1 MKRFPILVI
10 LLAVLA
16 LSSCDLRSAPV
27 IGGFFPTE
35 TPTATLTFTP
45 TNTFT
50 PTSTATETPTLTPS
64 PLPSNTPTITPT
76 PGPLSYFE
84 DFSQTSALG
93 HFSCEKCR
101 IDGGRLLFG
110 PFEPENN
117 LGEQFRIV
125 LCETCGAH
133 TYYRLSVDVS
143 YVDGPT
149 DRFYGITGL
158 IDATSTELNRV
169 IYLGA
174 STWQVYTIRDYD
186 YKESILKE
194 LNTNATGY
202 LNPSTASNHLELEIK
217 PSAQP
222 NLVDVYFR
230 INGAVMYVLYSQPT
244 VPTQAGLGMSFH
256 SMTVAYD
263 NFEYEEL
270 EGK

>member
-1 MKRFPILVI
+1 MKRFFALTTLLVM
-10 LLAVLA
+10 LVLSGCN
-16 LSSCDLRSAPV
+16 LKSAPV

-45 TNTFT
+45 TQTFT

-64 PLPSNTPTITPT
+64 PLPSDTPTITPT
-76 PGPLSYFE
+76 PGPFSYFE
-84 DFSQTSALG
+84 DFSKDNAMG
-93 HFSCEKCR
+93 HFSCEKCNV
-101 IDGGRLLFG
+101 DGGRLLFG

-125 LCETCGAH
+125 WCESCGAH

-149 DRFYGITGL
+149 DRFYGIVGL
-158 IDATSTELNRV
+158 IDATSTTLNRA

-186 YKESILKE
+186 YNDSMLKE
-194 LNTNATGY
+194 LNSNITGY
-202 LNPSTASNHLELEIK
+202 LNPSTASNHLEIEVK
-217 PSAQP
+217 PSVQP
-222 NLVDVYFR
+222 NLVDVFFR
-230 INGAVMYVLYSQPT
+230 INSGVMYVLYSQPA

-263 NFEYEEL
+263 NFLYEEI
-270 EGK
+270 EVK

>member
-1 MKRFPILVI
+1 MKRFFAWII
-10 LLAVLA
+10 LLVMLA
-16 LSSCDLRSAPV
+16 LSSCDLKAAPV
-27 IGGFFPTE
+27 IGGLFPTE

-45 TNTFT
+45 TQTFT

-64 PLPSNTPTITPT
+64 PLPTNTPTITPT
-76 PGPLSYFE
+76 PGPISYFE
-84 DFSQTSALG
+84 DFSQASALG
-93 HFSCEKCR
+93 HFSCEKCK
-101 IDGGRLLFG
+101 IESSNLLFG

-143 YVDGPT
+143 YLDGPT
-149 DRFYGITGL
+149 DRFYGIVGL
-158 IDATSTELNRV
+158 IDASSTTLNRV
-169 IYLGA
+169 VYLGA

-186 YKESILKE
+186 YKNSMLEE
-194 LNTNATGY
+194 LNGNITGY
-202 LNPSTASNHLELEIK
+202 LNPGRASNHLEIEVI
-217 PSAQP
+217 PSTQP
-222 NLVDVYFR
+222 NLVDVFFR
-230 INGAVMYVLYSQPT
+230 VNNAVMYVLYSQPA

-263 NFEYEEL
+263 NFKYEEL

>member
-1 MKRFPILVI
+1 MKRFFALITLLVI
-10 LLAVLA
+10 FAI
-16 LSSCDLRSAPV
+16 SGCDLKSAPIV
-27 IGGFFPTE
+27 GGLFPTE

-45 TNTFT
+45 TQTFT
-50 PTSTATETPTLTPS
+50 PTSTATETPTFTPS
-64 PLPSNTPTITPT
+64 PLPSDTPTITPT
-76 PGPLSYFE
+76 PGPFSYFE
-84 DFSQTSALG
+84 DFSQASALG
-93 HFSCEKCR
+93 HFSCEKCK

-133 TYYRLSVDVS
+133 IYYRLSVDVS
-143 YVDGPT
+143 YLEGPT
-149 DRFYGITGL
+149 DRFYGIVGL
-158 IDATSTELNRV
+158 INATSTKLNRV

-186 YKESILKE
+186 YAESLLKE
-194 LNTNATGY
+194 LSTDIVGY
-202 LNPSTASNHLELEIK
+202 LNPGTASNHLEIEIK

-222 NLVDVYFR
+222 NLVDAYFR
-230 INGAVMYVLYSQPT
+230 INGAVMYVLYSQPA

-263 NFEYEEL
+263 NFTYEEI
-270 EGK
+270 EVK